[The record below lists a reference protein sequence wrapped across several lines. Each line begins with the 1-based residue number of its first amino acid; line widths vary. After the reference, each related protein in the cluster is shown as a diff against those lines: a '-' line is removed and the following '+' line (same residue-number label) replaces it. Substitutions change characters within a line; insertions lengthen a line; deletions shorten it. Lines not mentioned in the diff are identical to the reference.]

1 MIKLLA
7 LDLDGTL
14 LNSKGVVPDANRAAI
29 RAAEDRGVLVTIA
42 TGRRFRDGRP
52 VGIELEL
59 NAPLVTHNG
68 ALIKYADSLE
78 TIAAS
83 LLPTETVMEVLRVG
97 KGFGGDALVSAD
109 PHGRGTLLYDRV
121 ADDNIPFQRYIRW
134 SEMLHGD
141 DAYEAISHVDSLE
154 AILADHEVIHVSF
167 SGTCVRMEEMI
178 DVLKNELG
186 DTVTVLPTIYPRRD
200 FTLIDILPSDASKGK
215 GVEKLALLN
224 GLKAENVMTIGDN
237 FNDLE
242 MLEFAGTPVVMGN
255 ADPSLLERGEFYTT
269 VTNNEN
275 GVAAAIER
283 FILTE
288 EKS

>member
-14 LNSKGVVPDANRAAI
+14 LNSKGKVPEENRDAI
-29 RAAEDRGVLVTIA
+29 RAAEERGVLVTIA

-52 VGIELEL
+52 LGIDLEL

-68 ALIKYADSLE
+68 ALLKYADSLK
-78 TIAAS
+78 TVAAS
-83 LLPTETVMEVLRVG
+83 LLTTETAREVVRVG
-97 KGFGGDALVSAD
+97 KAFGGDALVSAD
-109 PHGRGTLLYDRV
+109 PHGKGTLLYDRV
-121 ADDNIPFQRYIRW
+121 ADDNVPFQRYIRW

-141 DAYEAISHVDSLE
+141 EAHEAVTHVEELDD
-154 AILADHEVIHVSF
+154 ILADHEIIHVSF

-178 DVLKNELG
+178 EHLKNELG

-200 FTLIDILPSDASKGK
+200 FTLIDILPPDASKGR
-215 GVEKLALLN
+215 GVERLALLN
-224 GLKAENVMTIGDN
+224 DITADEVMTMGDN

-242 MLEFAGTPVVMGN
+242 MLEFAGTGVVMGN
-255 ADPSLLERGEFYTT
+255 ADPSLRERGEFYTT
-269 VTNNEN
+269 VTNDEG

-283 FILTE
+283 FILI
-288 EKS
+288 